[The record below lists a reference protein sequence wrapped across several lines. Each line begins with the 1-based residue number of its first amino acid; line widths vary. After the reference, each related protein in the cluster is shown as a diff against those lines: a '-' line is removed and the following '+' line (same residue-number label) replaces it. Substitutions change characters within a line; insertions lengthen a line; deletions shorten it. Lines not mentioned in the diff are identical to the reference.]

1 MHHKF
6 LLAFGLLAGTLVL
19 LHSGCTTTEIN
30 TDPIFDLEPQIKLES
45 FSSSSIVQ
53 FTDSLAVEISYEDGD
68 GDLGSA
74 DPDFNSIFVQDAR
87 LSKADE
93 YYVPPLAPENAS
105 ISIQGKLQIN
115 LAPTFLLGN
124 GTQETTTYS
133 LYMIDRAGNQSNT
146 IEIGPIS
153 ILKE

>member
-1 MHHKF
+1 M
-6 LLAFGLLAGTLVL
+6 
-19 LHSGCTTTEIN
+19 CTTTEIN
-30 TDPIFDLEPQIKLES
+30 TDPVFALEPQIKLES
-45 FSSSSIVQ
+45 FSNDAIVQ

-87 LSKADE
+87 LAQADE

-133 LYMIDRAGNQSNT
+133 LYMIDRAGNRSNT